1 MKRLFLAVLALGFLA
16 GCAGTQVWSGDVYCV
31 AGRDCD
37 IKMGRAYDFVE
48 KHSLVGMR
56 VANSRSIMTKNT
68 QNENIFLEFTV
79 HKKAVDQKNDVIS
92 MSVMCASFTGCT
104 GDPQAMADA
113 MLQYV
118 NP

>member
-1 MKRLFLAVLALGFLA
+1 MRTLLLLGVVLLLA
-16 GCAGTQVWSGDVYCV
+16 GCAGTEVWSGDVYCV

-79 HKKAVDQKNDVIS
+79 HKKAVDQKNDLIS

-104 GDPQAMADA
+104 GDPHAMADA
-113 MLQYV
+113 MLKYV